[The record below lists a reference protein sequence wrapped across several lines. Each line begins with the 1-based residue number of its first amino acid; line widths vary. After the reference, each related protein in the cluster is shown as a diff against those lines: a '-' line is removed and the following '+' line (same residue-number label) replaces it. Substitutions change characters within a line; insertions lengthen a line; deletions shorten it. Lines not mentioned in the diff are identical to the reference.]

1 MEELVGPIL
10 KAVPSAGAG
19 MCPEFLR
26 EGSGVADF
34 YAPPMIVVGTAD
46 PVVADTVTRLF
57 GFLSQ
62 PVQVVGVRTAE
73 ALKYACNAFHATKV
87 SFTNELSRLFRLL
100 EVDSR
105 EVMSLFCEDRVLNI
119 SPAYLRP
126 GYAFGGSCLPK
137 DLRSLLHLARISGI
151 DLPLLAGTMST
162 NDLVI
167 SEVVDRVVAC
177 DSRKV
182 ALLGLSFKANTDD
195 LRESPNV
202 ELAERLIGKGFDIQV
217 YDQIVNPAQLVGA
230 NRRYVESKLP
240 HLQRVL
246 THEPGQAL
254 RGADVA
260 VVSTSDP
267 AVIEALV
274 AAAPRAPDRPQRAAR
289 PAGGGAARIRGDR
302 LVSRVLIIVQ
312 NLPVPFDRRV
322 WLECRALV
330 ADGHQVTVVC
340 PKGKGDP
347 AHAVIE
353 SVEVFKYRPYAPGGS
368 KAGFILEYVYSFLAT
383 AWLVL
388 KARRKGRFAVLQ
400 ACNPPDI
407 FWPIAIALRAVDRT
421 RFVFDHHDLCPE
433 LFRSRFPGGPGLPY
447 RGLLFLER
455 RTHRTADHVIS
466 TNDSY
471 RDIAINRSG
480 KQPGTVT
487 VVRTGPD
494 PDKLRRGVEVPELRR
509 GRRHLVTYIGVMG
522 PQDGVDIAVRAAA
535 IVVRELHR
543 EDVSFTLIGSGDC
556 FDELVRLRDELGLGD
571 YVEFTGRAPDD
582 LVAQIM
588 STADAGL
595 SPDPLNP
602 LNDLSTMNKTMEYMA
617 YELPVVAFDLRE
629 TRVSAGDAAV
639 YVTPNDEREY
649 AEAIVALLDDEPRRA
664 MLGKTGRVRVEQEL
678 AWSHQARAY
687 LGVYE
692 RMVAGRGAPT
702 QAGS

>member
-1 MEELVGPIL
+1 MKVAVIGLGYVGTVTAACLAANGHDVWGVDVDAAKVEEIRAGRSPVAEPGLDAIVARSAADGSLHATTSSAEAVAGAELSLVCVGTPSTARGAADMTYIRRAVEDIAAALAGRGPAEARPHSVIIRSTVPPGTVEELVGPIL
-10 KAVPSAGAG
+10 GAVPAAGAG

-137 DLRSLLHLARISGI
+137 DIRSLLHLARISGI

-202 ELAERLIGKGFDIQV
+202 ELAERLIGKGFDVQV

-254 RGADVA
+254 RGAGVA

-274 AAAPRAPDRPQRAAR
+274 AAPPPH
-289 PAGGGAARIRGDR
+289 
-302 LVSRVLIIVQ
+302 LI
-312 NLPVPFDRRV
+312 
-322 WLECRALV
+322 
-330 ADGHQVTVVC
+330 
-340 PKGKGDP
+340 
-347 AHAVIE
+347 
-353 SVEVFKYRPYAPGGS
+353 
-368 KAGFILEYVYSFLAT
+368 
-383 AWLVL
+383 
-388 KARRKGRFAVLQ
+388 
-400 ACNPPDI
+400 
-407 FWPIAIALRAVDRT
+407 
-421 RFVFDHHDLCPE
+421 
-433 LFRSRFPGGPGLPY
+433 
-447 RGLLFLER
+447 
-455 RTHRTADHVIS
+455 
-466 TNDSY
+466 
-471 RDIAINRSG
+471 
-480 KQPGTVT
+480 
-487 VVRTGPD
+487 
-494 PDKLRRGVEVPELRR
+494 
-509 GRRHLVTYIGVMG
+509 
-522 PQDGVDIAVRAAA
+522 
-535 IVVRELHR
+535 
-543 EDVSFTLIGSGDC
+543 
-556 FDELVRLRDELGLGD
+556 
-571 YVEFTGRAPDD
+571 
-582 LVAQIM
+582 
-588 STADAGL
+588 
-595 SPDPLNP
+595 
-602 LNDLSTMNKTMEYMA
+602 DLSGRLGEQVEA
-617 YELPVVAFDLRE
+617 LPGYE
-629 TRVSAGDAAV
+629 G
-639 YVTPNDEREY
+639 
-649 AEAIVALLDDEPRRA
+649 I
-664 MLGKTGRVRVEQEL
+664 G
-678 AWSHQARAY
+678 W
-687 LGVYE
+687 
-692 RMVAGRGAPT
+692 
-702 QAGS
+702 